1 MHREMKA
8 KVDKLRGLMR
18 EKGWEGIIL
27 NRGRELYLLTCGHY
41 AHVGLGSEF
50 SVATI
55 VIKAESLLLIADE
68 IERYR
73 LFDEEVSSEDFE
85 CIPLAWTDDRY
96 RYIGSYIGSAL
107 YGSDMILA
115 GTVFAQEEI
124 RTLRESL
131 EPEEI
136 ERARKAG
143 VYTIR
148 FNPRFMTLRHLPESG
163 AAN

>member
-27 NRGRELYLLTCGHY
+27 NRVENFTWLTCGHY

-68 IERYR
+68 MSVTASLMRRFRAKI
-73 LFDEEVSSEDFE
+73 LNVF
-85 CIPLAWTDDRY
+85 PWHGLTTGTA
-96 RYIGSYIGSAL
+96 
-107 YGSDMILA
+107 ILA
-115 GTVFAQEEI
+115 PILGVPFMA
-124 RTLRESL
+124 RT
-131 EPEEI
+131 
-136 ERARKAG
+136 
-143 VYTIR
+143 
-148 FNPRFMTLRHLPESG
+148 
-163 AAN
+163 